1 MKRIHCPIASRNSS
15 NGGMISL
22 IAESH
27 RVGSICKG
35 LVKRPWGLK
44 EIDRGRPAI
53 APGVAIAG
61 ITGSN

>member
-1 MKRIHCPIASRNSS
+1 
-15 NGGMISL
+15 MISL